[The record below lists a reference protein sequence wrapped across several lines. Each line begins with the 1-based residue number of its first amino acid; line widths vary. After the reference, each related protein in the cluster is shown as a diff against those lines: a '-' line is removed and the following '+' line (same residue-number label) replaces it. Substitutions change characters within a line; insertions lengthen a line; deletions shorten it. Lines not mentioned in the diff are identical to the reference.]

1 MYRNILCP
9 IDGSTTSL
17 AGMKEAI
24 CLAKALKS
32 RIRFIY
38 VLDTFIYATASGLD
52 VTEQVRAIG
61 QNILD
66 KAVAEAAQTGVEA
79 SSEILETSG
88 IAVAQTILDDAE
100 NWKAHA
106 IVLGTHGRKGLTHLV
121 LGSDAEKV
129 VISSKV
135 PVLLVRHA

>member
-24 CLAKALKS
+24 ALGKALKS

-38 VLDTFIYATASGLD
+38 VLDTFIYATAAGLD
-52 VTEQVRAIG
+52 VTDQVRTIG
-61 QNILD
+61 QNLLD
-66 KAVAEAAQTGVEA
+66 GAVAEAAHAGVEA

-88 IAVAQTILDDAE
+88 IAVAQAILDDAKS
-100 NWKAHA
+100 WKAHV
-106 IVLGTHGRKGLTHLV
+106 IVLGTHGRQGLTHLV

-129 VISSKV
+129 VVSSNV
-135 PVLLVRHA
+135 PVLLVRHE